1 MGVDPTFLYKL
12 PRKKIVKIMEKIY
25 KFEKQFKFIASKMA
39 DRYILLQDGTLE
51 AGEDVSDIQR
61 KLSQVETVS
70 NHFKKFERRIPK
82 KE

>member
-1 MGVDPTFLYKL
+1 
-12 PRKKIVKIMEKIY
+12 
-25 KFEKQFKFIASKMA
+25 MA